1 MNFFDLPSAVRPF
14 RFHPRTLGLL
24 ALVVGFLTACSTDV
38 DVNAPWKEQTIVTC
52 LVDPNQAVHYIR
64 IHKAYLDPNRNA
76 LVVAAIRDSLY
87 HDPSRTKV
95 WIEIWKN
102 GVLRDSLACT
112 PMDSV
117 LNGGGGIFPDTLRLY
132 RFSSPLVGG
141 LPRLDSS
148 AEHRLRILT
157 PAGQSLSASL
167 FPIGRNNSLPG
178 GLPPG
183 GNLPPNFGGLNW
195 SANQGHQVAFTLPAN
210 TSRYNFS
217 IRAYYDEWCADSV
230 PPGPPPH
237 PDTPGLRLRSIE
249 WPITTNGLNPG
260 LGLITRV
267 FGKNL
272 FSLLNASLAKEP
284 RTHRRLRGTL
294 FHFYWLDEPF
304 GTYLEVTNSSPSMSD
319 VKPTFTNVT
328 NGLGLFAGRRAWPDP
343 IMDAQNPGYPFSSR
357 FYRQALGGIGTDSLR
372 LKYPDLNF
380 QP

>member
-1 MNFFDLPSAVRPF
+1 M
-14 RFHPRTLGLL
+14 
-24 ALVVGFLTACSTDV
+24 GFLTACSTEV

-141 LPRLDSS
+141 QPRLDSS

-272 FSLLNASLAKEP
+272 FALLNASLAKEP

-294 FHFYWLDEPF
+294 FHLYWLDEPF

-319 VKPTFTNVT
+319 VKPTYTNIT
-328 NGLGLFAGRRAWPDP
+328 NGLGLFAGRREWPDP
-343 IMDAQNPGYPFSSR
+343 ILDAQNPGYPFSSR
-357 FYRQALGGIGTDSLR
+357 FYRQALGGMGTDSLR

>member
-1 MNFFDLPSAVRPF
+1 
-14 RFHPRTLGLL
+14 LGLL
-24 ALVVGFLTACSTDV
+24 ALFVGFLTACSTDV

-195 SANQGHQVAFTLPAN
+195 SANQGHQVAFTLPVN